1 MSIAPA
7 SRFHG
12 EVKYGKGGGA
22 PSGRVKGTRKG
33 ASACSVT
40 IHGEIVVA
48 KFFAKN
54 GPKGWYSHACRS
66 RADQSLSRHRPKI
79 CDSASAI
86 GIGRPRELPVP
97 MKMPSSSS

>member
-7 SRFHG
+7 SRFHD
-12 EVKYGKGGGA
+12 EFKYGKGGGA
-22 PSGRVKGTRKG
+22 SSERTKGARNG

-54 GPKGWYSHACRS
+54 GPRGWYSQAWKS
-66 RADQSLSRHRPKI
+66 RADQSLSKHMPKI
-79 CDSASAI
+79 CASAFTR
-86 GIGRPRELPVP
+86 GIGVP
-97 MKMPSSSS
+97 LGLQARIKTPSSSS